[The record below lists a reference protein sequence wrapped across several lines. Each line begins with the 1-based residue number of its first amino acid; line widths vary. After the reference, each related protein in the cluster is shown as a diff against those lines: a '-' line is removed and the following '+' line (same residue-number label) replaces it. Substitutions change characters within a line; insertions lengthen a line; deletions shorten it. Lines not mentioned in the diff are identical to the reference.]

1 MKSKSKNK
9 SNLASGR
16 RTGASRVPKSPGS
29 LESYSE
35 AELLKRFAELIPG
48 TFGEDVLRD
57 PLNKPLVRE
66 FNARIAARDVMEHF
80 VRAWG
85 GSEISLFHAD
95 RLSKSLLTQA
105 KLVGNL
111 GERFKEVP
119 DNPVL
124 ALIAILKEDSADSTL
139 DVLLSMGEIAQQ
151 QKALVKNVGGG

>member
-1 MKSKSKNK
+1 MRRQSKTDM
-9 SNLASGR
+9 ASGR
-16 RTGASRVPKSPGS
+16 RTGASRVPKIPEN
-29 LESYSE
+29 LETYTE
-35 AELLKRFAELIPG
+35 DELLERFSELIPG

-57 PLNKPLVRE
+57 PLNKVLVRE
-66 FNARIAARDVMEHF
+66 FDARIAARDVMEHF

-111 GERFKEVP
+111 GERVKEMP

-124 ALIAILKEDSADSTL
+124 ALIAILGEKSADSAL
-139 DVLLSMGEIAQQ
+139 EVLLSMPKIAEDQ
-151 QKALVKNVGGG
+151 QKVIETNASSSG